1 MILDEPSSAL
11 DPISEHEI
19 FNRIFDQYHNNTI
32 FFVSHRLN
40 TAALADKIIVLEKGK
55 IVEMG
60 THDSLLNMQGVY
72 YKLYKATTDNYK
84 ITK

>member
-1 MILDEPSSAL
+1 
-11 DPISEHEI
+11 
-19 FNRIFDQYHNNTI
+19 
-32 FFVSHRLN
+32 
-40 TAALADKIIVLEKGK
+40 LEKGK